1 MKTIDFEGLTC
12 FTFKSSV
19 KYSSLS
25 DDAKCVILESSSHP
39 DYYAKQH
46 FPPNKSSYKRHLFI
60 PVKKSVTCFQ
70 DSVIRAV
77 VKIREKV
84 NQHLHIYPGQITFE
98 NQVHQCIHMRIE
110 DLNLLDVLI
119 KELKKIDIEFYS
131 SKKVKTYEGTMIFKK
146 HTRFLE
152 LMDSVYQDADNE
164 NRFFFKIPNHIE
176 FDKFEEGMEQI
187 KINCNFHLFDS
198 FLSHFFVRDTV
209 EDFIG
214 IYSKHCDKNRFE
226 ELKKNIK
233 KVFSTL

>member
-1 MKTIDFEGLTC
+1 MKTINFEGLTC
-12 FTFKSSV
+12 FTFKSTV
-19 KYSSLS
+19 EYSSLS
-25 DDAKCVILESSSHP
+25 KDAHCVILESSSNP

-77 VKIREKV
+77 VRLRENV
-84 NQHLHIYPGQITFE
+84 NHHLHIYPGQITFE
-98 NQVHQCIHMRIE
+98 NKVHQCIHMRLD
-110 DLNLLDVLI
+110 DLDLLDLLI
-119 KELKKIDIEFYS
+119 VELKKIDIEFYS
-131 SKKVKTYEGTMIFKK
+131 SKRVKSYDSTMIFKK

-176 FDKFEEGMEQI
+176 FDKFEKGMEQI

-198 FLSHFFVRDTV
+198 FLSHFFVNDTV

-214 IYSKHCDKNRFE
+214 IYSKHCDKNRFV
-226 ELKKNIK
+226 ELKENIK
-233 KVFSTL
+233 KVFSKL